1 MKSADTK
8 LARFSEAKT
17 PEADIVKRCRNGHRS
32 VPDNITTD
40 KRCAICRRER
50 RDRKLDNERQEKRR
64 TKQRERTVINR
75 KLRADRT
82 VMDDG
87 PLEIVRANKIFALM
101 DRLERSPC
109 SAERRQIQK
118 NIEALS

>member
-17 PEADIVKRCRNGHRS
+17 PEADSVKRCRNGHRS
-32 VPDNITTD
+32 VPENITTD

-50 RDRKLDNERQEKRR
+50 RDRKLDKERQE
-64 TKQRERTVINR
+64 KQRERTVINR